1 MGSGL
6 LDFGEGSEENFGELS
21 GERFGGL
28 FGTQG
33 QSEEHSAELFKE
45 RETLFVEVILPLSLA
60 KNYMY
65 RVPFELNEQTEV
77 GKRVVVQ
84 FGKNKIYTALIKSIS
99 QTAPEH
105 YQAKYIID
113 VVDEHPIITPQQLQ
127 LWDWMT
133 NYYLCNEGDVMSA
146 ALPTGLK
153 LASETIIVLKE
164 DNDSETEE
172 SEQVLT
178 EKEAALITALNSQ
191 KRLTIDEVS
200 VLLGQKTVYPIINSL
215 IEKGLIYIA
224 EEVVEKYKP
233 LLKSFVS
240 LNPFYQEEE
249 HLKELFSILERAP
262 KQLNALLTFIKLY
275 RQQDLIPKQQLLEE
289 SDCGQAAFKALQDKE
304 IFKVVKRPVSRL
316 KENEDDF
323 ILNFELSE
331 VQNKALTQIE
341 ASFEEKDVVLL
352 HGITASGKTQVYIKL
367 IEKAIE
373 KGGQVLFLLPE
384 IALTTQIVQR
394 IQRYFGDAI
403 GVYHSKFNNNER
415 VEIWNKVLN
424 GKYRVVLGA
433 RSAVFLPFK
442 ELKLIVV
449 DEEHESSYKQQEPSP
464 RYQARDVAVLLAHLH
479 QAKAVLGS
487 ATPSIES
494 YYNAVNNKYG
504 LVTMNERFGGVELP
518 VHEVVSIS
526 EETKKKKMV
535 SYFSSKLIDEIAYT
549 MEQKEQVILFQNR
562 RGYATI
568 LICATCGYAPKCVS
582 CDVSLTYHK
591 TSGKLHCHYCGY
603 HQSSINICPACGSV
617 HIEQKGFGTER
628 VEEELSLIFPDAKI
642 ARLDVDSTRTKNGLM
657 QIITDFQD
665 KKTDILIGTQMVAK
679 GLDFDNV
686 TLIGVINAD
695 TLFNYPDFRAFERSY
710 QLLAQVA
717 GRAGRRNKQG
727 KVIIQA
733 YDDQHRIIRQVIDN
747 KYLEMYNDELTERR
761 QFLYPPFTRMIFINI
776 KHKDQDLLNV
786 AAQRFATVLRGQL
799 GRRVLGPE
807 QPMVSRIRNYYIKQ
821 VIIKADKESS
831 IQKVKSILKETI
843 LQFQSEKDFRA
854 VNIQVDVD
862 PY

>member
-1 MGSGL
+1 MDAGL
-6 LDFGEGSEENFGELS
+6 LEFEE
-21 GERFGGL
+21 R
-28 FGTQG
+28 
-33 QSEEHSAELFKE
+33 K
-45 RETLFVEVILPLSLA
+45 TLFVEVILPLSLS

-65 RVPFELNEQTEV
+65 RVPFDLNEQVEV

-84 FGKNKIYTALIKSIS
+84 FGKNKIYTALIKSIGHV
-99 QTAPEH
+99 APEF

-113 VVDEHPIITPQQLQ
+113 VVDEHPVVTGNQLQ
-127 LWDWMT
+127 LWEWMT
-133 NYYLCNEGDVMSA
+133 GYYLCNEGDVMSA

-153 LASETIIVLKE
+153 LASETIIVLQE
-164 DNDSETEE
+164 DAVAEE
-172 SEQVLT
+172 VLT
-178 EKEAALITALNSQ
+178 DKERMLITALNNQ
-191 KRLTIDEVS
+191 KRLTIDDVS
-200 VLLGQKTVYPIINSL
+200 ALLGQKTVYPIINSL
-215 IEKGLIYIA
+215 LEKGLVYIA

-240 LNPFYQEEE
+240 LNTFYQDEEN
-249 HLKELFSILERAP
+249 LKQLFGILERAP
-262 KQLNALLTFIKLY
+262 KQLNALITYIKLS
-275 RQQDLIPKQQLLEE
+275 RQQDVVSRQQLLEE
-289 SDCGQAAFKALQDKE
+289 SDCGQAAFKTLLDKE
-304 IFKVVKRPVSRL
+304 IFKVEKRPVSRL
-316 KENEDDF
+316 RENDDDF
-323 ILNFELSE
+323 VLNFQLSE
-331 VQNKALTQIE
+331 IQHKALREIE
-341 ASFEEKDVVLL
+341 QQFEEKDVVLL
-352 HGITASGKTQVYIKL
+352 HGITASGKTQIYIKL

-373 KGGQVLFLLPE
+373 NGGQVLFLLPE

-433 RSAVFLPFK
+433 RSAIFLPFK
-442 ELKLIVV
+442 DLKLIVV

-464 RYQARDVAVLLAHLH
+464 RYQARDMAVYLAHLH
-479 QAKAVLGS
+479 KAKAVLGS

-494 YYNAVNNKYG
+494 YYNAVNHKYG
-504 LVTMNERFGGVELP
+504 LVTLNERFGGVELP
-518 VHEVVSIS
+518 LHEVVSIS

-535 SYFSSKLIDEIAYT
+535 SYFSAKLIDEIAHT

-568 LICATCGYAPKCVS
+568 LICATCGYAPKCVN

-591 TSGKLHCHYCGY
+591 TSGKLHCHYCGF

-628 VEEELSLIFPDAKI
+628 VEEELSLVFPDARI
-642 ARLDVDSTRTKNGLM
+642 ARLDVDSTRTKNGLQ
-657 QIITDFQD
+657 QIISDFQE

-717 GRAGRRNKQG
+717 GRAGRRDKQG
-727 KVIIQA
+727 KVVIQA
-733 YDDQHRIIRQVIDN
+733 YDDSHRIIKQVIEN
-747 KYLEMYNDELTERR
+747 KYLEMYHDELAERG
-761 QFLYPPFTRMIFINI
+761 QFHYPPFTRLIFINI
-776 KHKDQDLLNV
+776 RHKDQDLLNV
-786 AAQRFATVLRGQL
+786 AAQRFATALRVQL
-799 GRRVLGPE
+799 GSRVLGPE
-807 QPMVSRIRNYYIKQ
+807 QPMVARIRNYYIKQ
-821 VIIKADKESS
+821 VILKSDKDTA

-843 LQFQSEKDFRA
+843 IQFQTEKDYRA

>member
-1 MGSGL
+1 M
-6 LDFGEGSEENFGELS
+6 LDLHEPDF
-21 GERFGGL
+21 
-28 FGTQG
+28 T
-33 QSEEHSAELFKE
+33 E
-45 RETLFVEVILPLSLA
+45 RETLFIEVVLPLSLA
-60 KNYMY
+60 LNYTY
-65 RVPFELNEQTEV
+65 RVPFELNDQVAV

-84 FGKNKIYTALIKSIS
+84 FGKNKIYTALIKEIG
-99 QTAPEH
+99 TKAPDVYE
-105 YQAKYIID
+105 AKYIID
-113 VVDEHPIITPQQLQ
+113 VIDAHPIITQTQLK

-164 DNDSETEE
+164 DAYPDELVFTDK
-172 SEQVLT
+172 EQIILD
-178 EKEAALITALNSQ
+178 AFRNRP
-191 KRLTIDEVS
+191 RLTIDDVS
-200 VLLGQKTVYPIINSL
+200 ALLGQKTVYPIINSL
-215 IEKGLIYIA
+215 LGKGMIYIA
-224 EEVVEKYKP
+224 EEVLEKYKP

-240 LNPFYQEEE
+240 LNPFYKEEE
-249 HLKELFSILERAP
+249 NLRQLFNILERAP
-262 KQLNALLTFIKLY
+262 KQLDALLAYLKLA
-275 RQQDLIPKQQLLEE
+275 KQQTLVAKQDVLAE
-289 SDCGQAAFKALQDKE
+289 SNCGNGAFKTLQDKE
-304 IFKVVKRPVSRL
+304 IFSITKRPVSRL
-316 KENEDDF
+316 QDNSDDF
-323 ILNFELSE
+323 VLNFTLSE
-331 VQNKALTQIE
+331 GQTLALNQIE
-341 ASFEEKDVVLL
+341 DSFAEKDVVLL
-352 HGITASGKTQVYIKL
+352 HGVTASGKTQIYIKL

-384 IALTTQIVQR
+384 IALTTQIVER

-424 GKYRVVLGA
+424 GQYRVVLGA

-449 DEEHESSYKQQEPSP
+449 DEEHESSYKQHDPSP
-464 RYQARDVAVLLAHLH
+464 RYQARDAAVYMGHLH
-479 QAKAVLGS
+479 EAKVVLGS

-494 YYNAVNNKYG
+494 YYNATTGKYG
-504 LVTMNERFGGVELP
+504 LVTLNQRFGGVELP
-518 VHEVVSIS
+518 VQEVISIA
-526 EETKKKKMV
+526 EETKRKKMV
-535 SYFSSKLIDEIAYT
+535 SYFSSKLIDEIT
-549 MEQKEQVILFQNR
+549 LTLENKEQVILFQNR

-568 LICATCGYAPKCVS
+568 LICATCGYAPKCVN

-628 VEEELSLIFPDAKI
+628 VEEELSLIFPEVKI
-642 ARLDVDSTRTKNGLM
+642 ARLDVDSTRTKNGLQ
-657 QIITDFQD
+657 QIISDFQE

-695 TLFNYPDFRAFERSY
+695 TLLNFPDFRAFERSY

-717 GRAGRRNKQG
+717 GRAGRRDKQG

-733 YDDQHRIIRQVIDN
+733 YDQNHRIINQVIEN
-747 KYLEMYNDELTERR
+747 KYLEMYHDELEERKR
-761 QFLYPPFTRMIFINI
+761 FNYPPFIKLIFINI
-776 KHKDQDLLNV
+776 KHKDADLLNV
-786 AAQRFATVLRGQL
+786 AAQQFATALRQQL
-799 GRRVLGPE
+799 GSRVLGPE

-821 VIIKADKESS
+821 VIIKNDKNTS
-831 IQKVKSILKETI
+831 ITKVKSVLKEVV
-843 LQFQSEKDFRA
+843 LKFQTEKEFRG
-854 VNIQVDVD
+854 VNFQIDVD

>member
-1 MGSGL
+1 MDAGL
-6 LDFGEGSEENFGELS
+6 LEFE
-21 GERFGGL
+21 
-28 FGTQG
+28 
-33 QSEEHSAELFKE
+33 E
-45 RETLFVEVILPLSLA
+45 RETLFVEVILPLSLS
-60 KNYMY
+60 KNYIY
-65 RVPFELNEQTEV
+65 RVPFDLNEQVEV

-84 FGKNKIYTALIKSIS
+84 FGKNKIYTALIKIIGYI
-99 QTAPEH
+99 APEF

-113 VVDEHPIITPQQLQ
+113 VVDEHPVITGNQLQ
-127 LWDWMT
+127 LWEWMT
-133 NYYLCNEGDVMSA
+133 GYYLCNEGDVMSA

-153 LASETIIVLKE
+153 LASETIIVLQE
-164 DNDSETEE
+164 DAVAEE
-172 SEQVLT
+172 VLT
-178 EKEAALITALNSQ
+178 DKEHILITALNNQ
-191 KRLTIDEVS
+191 KRLTIDDVS
-200 VLLGQKTVYPIINSL
+200 ALLGQKTVYPIINSL
-215 IEKGLIYIA
+215 LEKGLVYIA

-240 LNPFYQEEE
+240 LNTFYQDEEN
-249 HLKELFSILERAP
+249 LKQLFGILERAP
-262 KQLNALLTFIKLY
+262 KQLNALITYIKLS
-275 RQQDLIPKQQLLEE
+275 RQQDVVSKQQLLEE
-289 SDCGQAAFKALQDKE
+289 SDCGQAAFKTLLDKE
-304 IFKVVKRPVSRL
+304 IFKVEKRPVSRL
-316 KENEDDF
+316 RENDDDF
-323 ILNFELSE
+323 VLNFQLSE
-331 VQNKALTQIE
+331 IQHKALREIE
-341 ASFEEKDVVLL
+341 QQFDEKDVVLL
-352 HGITASGKTQVYIKL
+352 HGITASGKTQIYIKL

-373 KGGQVLFLLPE
+373 NGGQVLFLLPE

-442 ELKLIVV
+442 DLKLIVV

-464 RYQARDVAVLLAHLH
+464 RYQARDMAVYLAHLH

-494 YYNAVNNKYG
+494 YYNAVNHKYG
-504 LVTMNERFGGVELP
+504 LVTVNERFGGVELP
-518 VHEVVSIS
+518 LHEVVSIS

-535 SYFSSKLIDEIAYT
+535 SYFSAKLIDEIAYT

-568 LICATCGYAPKCVS
+568 LICATCGYAPKCVN

-591 TSGKLHCHYCGY
+591 TSGKLHCHYCGF

-628 VEEELSLIFPDAKI
+628 VEEELSLVFPDARI
-642 ARLDVDSTRTKNGLM
+642 ARLDVDSTRTKNGLQ
-657 QIITDFQD
+657 QIISDFQE

-717 GRAGRRNKQG
+717 GRAGRRDKQG

-733 YDDQHRIIRQVIDN
+733 YDDSHRIIKQVIEN
-747 KYLEMYNDELTERR
+747 KYLEMYHDELAERR
-761 QFLYPPFTRMIFINI
+761 QFHYPPFTRLIFINI
-776 KHKDQDLLNV
+776 RHKDQDLLNV
-786 AAQRFATVLRGQL
+786 AAQRFATALRVQL
-799 GRRVLGPE
+799 GSRVLGPE
-807 QPMVSRIRNYYIKQ
+807 QPMVARIRNYYIKQ
-821 VIIKADKESS
+821 VILKSDRDTA

-843 LQFQSEKDFRA
+843 IQFQTEKDYRA

>member
-6 LDFGEGSEENFGELS
+6 LDFGGEVS
-21 GERFGGL
+21 GE
-28 FGTQG
+28 
-33 QSEEHSAELFKE
+33 HSGSLFKE

-65 RVPFELNEQTEV
+65 RVPFELNEQTAV

-99 QTAPEH
+99 HAAPEH

-113 VVDEHPIITPQQLQ
+113 VVDEHPIITSQQLQ

-146 ALPTGLK
+146 ALPAGLK

-164 DNDSETEE
+164 DADLEDAE
-172 SEQVLT
+172 SVVLT
-178 EKEAALITALNSQ
+178 DKENTLITSLHSQ

-233 LLKSFVS
+233 LLKSFIA
-240 LNPFYQEEE
+240 LNTFYQEEE
-249 HLKELFSILERAP
+249 NLKELFAILERAP

-275 RQQDLIPKQQLLEE
+275 RQQHIIPKQQLLEE
-289 SDCGQAAFKALQDKE
+289 SDCGQAAFKALQNKG
-304 IFKVVKRPVSRL
+304 IFTVEKRPVSRL
-316 KENEDDF
+316 RENEDDF

-331 VQNKALTQIE
+331 VQNKALAEIE
-341 ASFEEKDVVLL
+341 AGFDEKDVILL
-352 HGITASGKTQVYIKL
+352 HGITASGKTQIYIKL

-464 RYQARDVAVLLAHLH
+464 RYQARDVAVYLAHLH

-504 LVTMNERFGGVELP
+504 LVTLNERFGGVELP

-535 SYFSSKLIDEIAYT
+535 SYFSSKLVDEITDT
-549 MEQKEQVILFQNR
+549 MAQKEQVILFQNR

-568 LICATCGYAPKCVS
+568 LICATCGFAPKCVS

-603 HQSSINICPACGSV
+603 HQSSINVCPACGSV

-628 VEEELSLIFPDAKI
+628 VEEELSLVFPDAKI

-657 QIITDFQD
+657 QIITDFQE

-733 YDDQHRIIRQVIDN
+733 YDDQHRIIKQVIDN

-761 QFLYPPFTRMIFINI
+761 TFHYPPFTRLIFINI

-786 AAQRFATVLRGQL
+786 AAQRFATALKVQL

-807 QPMVSRIRNYYIKQ
+807 QPMVGRIRNYYIKQ
-821 VIIKADKESS
+821 VIIKSDKDTS

-843 LQFQSEKDFRA
+843 LQFQSEKDYRA

>member
-1 MGSGL
+1 M
-6 LDFGEGSEENFGELS
+6 LDFPNPEFE
-21 GERFGGL
+21 
-28 FGTQG
+28 
-33 QSEEHSAELFKE
+33 E
-45 RETLFVEVILPLSLA
+45 RETLFIEVVLPLSLS
-60 KNYMY
+60 KNYIY
-65 RVPFELNEQTEV
+65 RVPFELNDQIAI

-99 QTAPEH
+99 KNAPDVYE
-105 YQAKYIID
+105 AKYIID
-113 VVDEHPIITPQQLQ
+113 VVDAYPIITDQQLH

-133 NYYLCNEGDVMSA
+133 SYYLCNEGDVMSA

-164 DNDSETEE
+164 E
-172 SEQVLT
+172 SPLADEDGVVLEIVFTDKEQIILN
-178 EKEAALITALNSQ
+178 ALRSRP
-191 KRLTIDEVS
+191 RLTIDDVS
-200 VLLGQKTVYPIINSL
+200 ALLGQKTVYPIINSL
-215 IEKGLIYIA
+215 LGKGMVYIA

-233 LLKSFVS
+233 LLKSFIS
-240 LNPFYQEEE
+240 LQPFYNEEE
-249 HLKELFSILERAP
+249 NLKQLFSILERAP
-262 KQLNALLTFIKLY
+262 KQLNALLAYLKLSK
-275 RQQDLIPKQQLLEE
+275 QQTTISKQQLLEG
-289 SDCGQAAFKALQDKE
+289 SACGTAALKTLIDKD
-304 IFKVVKRPVSRL
+304 IFAVYKRPVSRL
-316 KENEDDF
+316 LESADDF
-323 ILNFELSE
+323 VLNFELSE
-331 VQNKALTQIE
+331 TQNKALQQLEDGFID
-341 ASFEEKDVVLL
+341 KDVMLL
-352 HGITASGKTQVYIKL
+352 HGVTASGKTQIYIKL

-384 IALTTQIVQR
+384 IALTTQIVER

-449 DEEHESSYKQQEPSP
+449 DEEHESSYKQNEPSP
-464 RYQARDVAVLLAHLH
+464 RYQARDVAVYLSHLH
-479 QAKAVLGS
+479 QAKIVLGS

-494 YYNAVNNKYG
+494 YYNAVNGKYG
-504 LVTMNERFGGVELP
+504 LVSVTERFGGVELP
-518 VHEVVSIS
+518 LQEVISIS
-526 EETKKKKMV
+526 EETKRKKMV
-535 SYFSSKLIDEIAYT
+535 SYFSSKLVEEIT
-549 MEQKEQVILFQNR
+549 FTLENKEQVILFQNR

-568 LICATCGYAPKCVS
+568 LICSTCGYAPKCVN

-603 HQSSINICPACGSV
+603 HQSSINLCPACGSV

-628 VEEELSLIFPDAKI
+628 VEEELSLIFPEAKI
-642 ARLDVDSTRTKNGLM
+642 SRLDVDSTRTKNGLQ
-657 QIITDFQD
+657 QIISDFQE

-695 TLFNYPDFRAFERSY
+695 TLLNYPDFRAFERSY

-717 GRAGRRNKQG
+717 GRAGRRDKQG

-733 YDDQHRIIRQVIDN
+733 YDDNHRIINQVIDN
-747 KYLEMYNDELTERR
+747 KYLEMYNEELAERK
-761 QFLYPPFTRMIFINI
+761 QFNYPPFTRLIFINI
-776 KHKDQDLLNV
+776 KHKDADLLNV
-786 AAQRFATVLRGQL
+786 ASQKFANILKGQL
-799 GRRVLGPE
+799 GGRVLGPE
-807 QPMVSRIRNYYIKQ
+807 QPLVSRVRNYYIKQ
-821 VIIKADKESS
+821 VIIKSDKNTSV
-831 IQKVKSILKETI
+831 QKVKSILKETI
-843 LQFQSEKDFRA
+843 LMFQSEKDYRA